1 VLRSGKL
8 VGTVVASETTDSE
21 LVSMMLGYDLGSFY
35 PDRSIAVSKE
45 AALSVRSLSGERID
59 DVTFDVGRGEIV
71 GVTGLAG
78 MGQDEIPYL
87 IVGHARRSSG
97 EVLLEGETVR
107 PSIPSS
113 LGAGIVLVPANRTR
127 DSVWGAGT
135 AVENLTI
142 SFLGTFSRFGFLH
155 RRREVA
161 ATSAKMTAYD
171 VRPVMPLQMIT
182 RYSGGNQ
189 QKIVLA
195 RWLQVAPKVLLL
207 HEPTQGVDAG
217 AKKEIYELI
226 RRAAEAGTAM
236 AIFSS
241 DLEEIA
247 HMCDRVLV
255 IRHGRISA
263 ELAENELSEDRLI
276 SATQGSLSRSS

>member
-1 VLRSGKL
+1 
-8 VGTVVASETTDSE
+8 
-21 LVSMMLGYDLGSFY
+21 
-35 PDRSIAVSKE
+35 
-45 AALSVRSLSGERID
+45 
-59 DVTFDVGRGEIV
+59 
-71 GVTGLAG
+71 
-78 MGQDEIPYL
+78 
-87 IVGHARRSSG
+87 
-97 EVLLEGETVR
+97 
-107 PSIPSS
+107 
-113 LGAGIVLVPANRTR
+113 
-127 DSVWGAGT
+127 
-135 AVENLTI
+135 
-142 SFLGTFSRFGFLH
+142 
-155 RRREVA
+155 
-161 ATSAKMTAYD
+161 MTAYD